1 MTRCGVSVTSEDII
15 NSRYASQNRVY
26 SILSNANYLQD
37 PAFRKKRTMYNG
49 AYAVVLHGIHLNFTG
64 TCNLESLYS
73 LHLFFKV
80 NNLKGGKIMSRISK
94 SVKKADADRRV
105 NKTLHL
111 DEAVMNFMGGT
122 SYKVNPIDTLRM
134 VAASSIFGEAQ
145 YYRSNVKDGRF
156 SYHSAYSDDVAD
168 TLFSEYNNMTT
179 TQVFEDVIDK
189 ALSYDFGK
197 TLELAVQLRTMYNMR
212 LNPQVIMVRAS
223 IHKDRQAWSEKNPG
237 EFARI
242 NKLVMSRADEPATQ
256 VAYYMYIN
264 DGKKNMPSILKRSI
278 ADKLSGLNRYQV
290 NKYKNSE
297 IGMIDTAR
305 IVHASSDV
313 LSELMRTGTVE
324 VQDSKELTWEQKR
337 SAGMSWREIV
347 ETTNLGHMAML
358 RNLNNIFSEV
368 EDSVFCDIY
377 LAKLKAGV
385 LDGKQ
390 FPFRYYTAYQK
401 IKDSSVNHQAKILDA
416 LEECIDISIANMPK
430 LKGKT
435 MCLSDNSGSAWD
447 SFTSEYGDVTVG
459 LIDNLSSVIA
469 AMASDEGY
477 VGKFGDKLKRFAI
490 SKRNGALK
498 QAEDISRHR
507 DNDVGGGTEGGI
519 WLFFRDAIKKKEYF
533 DNIFIFSDEQAGTG
547 GLYGTSEQA
556 DEYGSMYA
564 TNTMSWRKYINV
576 YKLILEYR
584 KQVNPKV
591 NVFAVQTA
599 GYKNVLVPEMSYR
612 TSMLTGWTGKELLFA
627 DEYIKI
633 WDDIESR
640 GQN

>member
-1 MTRCGVSVTSEDII
+1 MEE
-15 NSRYASQNRVY
+15 
-26 SILSNANYLQD
+26 
-37 PAFRKKRTMYNG
+37 RT
-49 AYAVVLHGIHLNFTG
+49 
-64 TCNLESLYS
+64 
-73 LHLFFKV
+73 
-80 NNLKGGKIMSRISK
+80 MSRISK
-94 SVKKADADRRV
+94 SVKKADADRRMS
-105 NKTLHL
+105 KELHL
-111 DEAVMNFMGGT
+111 DDAVVNFMGGT
-122 SYKVNPIDTLRM
+122 SYKVNPIDTLKM

-145 YYRSNVKDGRF
+145 YYRSNVADGCF
-156 SYHSAYSDDVAD
+156 KYYSEYSDGVAD
-168 TLFSEYNNMTT
+168 ELFSEYNGMTT

-197 TLELAVQLRTMYNMR
+197 TLELAVTLRTVYNMR

-223 IHKDRQAWSEKNPG
+223 IHKDRAEWSAKNPG

-256 VAYYMYIN
+256 VAYYMYLN
-264 DGKKNMPSILKRSI
+264 DGKAKMPSILKRSI

-305 IVHASSDV
+305 IVHASSDI
-313 LSELMRTGTVE
+313 LNELMKTGSVAVSDKSE
-324 VQDSKELTWEQKR
+324 QTWEQKR

-358 RNLNNIFSEV
+358 RNLNNVFSEV
-368 EDSVFCDIY
+368 EDSAFCDDY

-385 LDGKQ
+385 IDGKQ
-390 FPFRYYTAYQK
+390 FPFRYYTAYQN
-401 IKDSSVNHQAKILDA
+401 IKGSSVHHQAKILDA
-416 LEECIDISIANMPK
+416 LEECIDISIDNMPK

-435 MCLSDNSGSAWD
+435 MCLSDNSGSAWGA
-447 SFTSEYGDVTVG
+447 FPSEYGSVTVG
-459 LIDNLSSVIA
+459 IIDNLSSVIA
-469 AMASDEGY
+469 AMASEEGY
-477 VGKFGDKLKRFAI
+477 VGKFGDKLKKFAI

-498 QAEDISRHR
+498 QAEEVSRNR
-507 DNDVGGGTEGGI
+507 GNDVGSGTEGGI
-519 WLFFRDAIKKKEYF
+519 WIFFRDAIKNKEHF

-547 GLYGTSEQA
+547 GLYGTYDHKSEYMR
-556 DEYGSMYA
+556 DYGTGYYGDGG
-564 TNTMSWRKYINV
+564 REEYINV

-591 NVFAVQTA
+591 NVFCVQTA

-612 TSMLTGWTGKELLFA
+612 TSMLTGWTGKELQFA

-633 WDDIESR
+633 WDDIENR
-640 GQN
+640 NQK